1 MVELD
6 SNASVGQLKAK
17 LREQLMASNKCAN
30 PSECKAW
37 FSDQVFVIGERTW
50 GFDDDYALF
59 MRTGAVQRAIR
70 AIKNTKTILQCT
82 IIRCSGRS

>member
-6 SNASVGQLKAK
+6 PDASVGQLKAK

-37 FSDQVFVIGERTW
+37 FSDRVFAIGEQTW
-50 GFDDDYALF
+50 GFDDDYAPF
-59 MRTGAVQRAIR
+59 MGTGAVQRAIR
-70 AIKNTKTILQCT
+70 ANKNKEKSLQCT
-82 IIRCSGRS
+82 IIRRSE